1 MITKYFIY
9 IGKIHRN
16 ICSLFTFYV
25 MNKKVKALPLPYNKK
40 EILFEYAGTLHNQLK
55 QKLKSNQI

>member
-1 MITKYFIY
+1 
-9 IGKIHRN
+9 
-16 ICSLFTFYV
+16 